1 MSISHCKIRS
11 GKNYERSFDEFEVL
25 LALLAA
31 DARNQNAGW
40 VWGPVGRFGWK
51 HFNYRDPPFK
61 RVIEEAK
68 AAGNEW
74 LPLRSGLFGGSIEL
88 LRRLRRVSENACKL
102 TLVVAKQAVCY
113 SRPCL

>member
-1 MSISHCKIRS
+1 M

-31 DARNQNAGW
+31 DARSQNGGW

-51 HFNYRDPPFK
+51 HFNYPDPPFK
-61 RVIEEAK
+61 RVLEEAK

-74 LPLRSGLFGGSIEL
+74 LPLRSGLFGGSIE
-88 LRRLRRVSENACKL
+88 RFSAVSEEFQK
-102 TLVVAKQAVCY
+102 TLAN
-113 SRPCL
+113 LHWW